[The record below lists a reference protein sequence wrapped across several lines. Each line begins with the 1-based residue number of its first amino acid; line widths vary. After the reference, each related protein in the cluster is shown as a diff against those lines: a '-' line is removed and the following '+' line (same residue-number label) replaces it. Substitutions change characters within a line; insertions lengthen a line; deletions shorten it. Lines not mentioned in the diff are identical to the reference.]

1 MSRRSEYDA
10 AYFTLL
16 RAREELDH
24 LRRYEQFLVEELDR
38 LAAFVTAVDDAP
50 EVVPPK
56 YRRMVDATARPVT
69 EAVGR
74 RRAIVA
80 SEQRKMPERIAAQ
93 EAFVQECEEDLASLR

>member
-1 MSRRSEYDA
+1 MSRKSEYDA

-24 LRRYEQFLVEELDR
+24 LRRYEQFLAEEIDR
-38 LAAFVTAVDDAP
+38 LAAFNTAVDDAP
-50 EVVPPK
+50 EVVPSK
-56 YRRMVDATARPVT
+56 YRRMVDATARQLT

-80 SEQRKMPERIAAQ
+80 SEQRRVPERVAAQ
-93 EAFVQECEEDLASLR
+93 EAFVRECEDELATLR